1 MKKSRGGS
9 VGNGEGGGDEG
20 VMGVMGVMGAIGSRR
35 VAMDDGVVGV
45 LV

>member
-1 MKKSRGGS
+1 MKKSRGES

-35 VAMDDGVVGV
+35 VAMDDGIVGV

>member
-1 MKKSRGGS
+1 MKKSRGES
-9 VGNGEGGGDEG
+9 VGNGEGGGDE
-20 VMGVMGVMGAIGSRR
+20 GVMGVMGAIGSRR